1 MKILGR
7 DLYFTFKGR
16 RKQNKNVSPIRHPA
30 AVVAQL
36 RASPFFI
43 NVDEG
48 PLAKAVECMEKVRVP
63 AGEVLIREGAEG
75 DYYYLLEE
83 GSAEVVR
90 SSPSGEAQTVAE
102 LKPGAAFGEEALIS
116 FAPRNAS
123 ITMISDGVVLRLH
136 KQHFAEHIQ
145 NAVIRWLAPAEAKVE
160 VAAGGR
166 WMDVREVHEYD
177 RSHLPDALHV
187 PMQDLRERMGGLD
200 KERLYVCYCSNGRK
214 SATATF
220 ILRQQGFNAAVLRGG
235 LKTFV

>member
-1 MKILGR
+1 MKVLGR
-7 DLYFTFKGR
+7 DLNFSFGGGK
-16 RKQNKNVSPIRHPA
+16 KKNKRVSPIRRPA

-48 PLAKAVECMEKVRVP
+48 PLTKAVECMEQVRVSD
-63 AGEVLIREGAEG
+63 GDVLIREGAEG

-83 GSAEVVR
+83 GAAEVVR
-90 SSPSGEAQTVAE
+90 SSSSGDAQTVAE

-116 FAPRNAS
+116 FAPRNATV
-123 ITMISDGVVLRLH
+123 TMLSDGVVLRLH

-145 NAVIRWLAPAEAKVE
+145 NAVIRWLSPAEAKKEVE
-160 VAAGGR
+160 AGAR
-166 WMDVREVHEYD
+166 WVDVRDIHEFD
-177 RSHLPDALHV
+177 RSHLADALHI

-200 KERLYVCYCSNGRK
+200 KERLYVCYCSNGRR

-235 LKTFV
+235 LKSFS